1 MALLHGVICLCFL
14 DITREFSDIE
24 FFLESGNLAPSTGTS
39 LPEHNIPAIFMSDDS
54 QHRQLFESCIDQNA
68 DSMYRVAYRL
78 TGDRELASELVQETC
93 LNAWRSIGSLK
104 DASKMRG
111 WVFAILRNQY
121 TKVLRK
127 LPAERQLAQPES
139 VQSVGPTSEPDE
151 TTTQA
156 IVQQAIEQ
164 LDDHHKF
171 PILLVS
177 MEGMS
182 VDAASEVLDVPRGTV
197 LSRLHRGRKQ
207 LKEIIERMKTGE
219 PN

>member
-1 MALLHGVICLCFL
+1 
-14 DITREFSDIE
+14 
-24 FFLESGNLAPSTGTS
+24 
-39 LPEHNIPAIFMSDDS
+39 MSDDS
-54 QHRQLFESCIDQNA
+54 QHRQLFERCIDQNA
-68 DSMYRVAYRL
+68 DSMYRVAFRL
-78 TGDRELASELVQETC
+78 TGDNELASELVQETC

-104 DASKMRG
+104 DATKMRG

-121 TKVLRK
+121 TKLLRK

-139 VQSVGPTSEPDE
+139 VQEVGRQIASDE
-151 TTTQA
+151 ATTQQ

-164 LDDHHKF
+164 LDDHHKL

-182 VDAASEVLDVPRGTV
+182 VDAASEVLGIPRGTV

-207 LKEIIERMKTGE
+207 LKEIIERIRTGE
-219 PN
+219 AT